1 MLQKLEAFLEGN
13 KVFILGLLG
22 AIGTAISAF
31 IGTTINYEVLA
42 LAALI
47 GGLSYASKTLSGK
60 LGSLI
65 GLLGASA
72 TTVYTSVLNHGAVS
86 WQQLILTL
94 AVGTIAVVSGG
105 ASSTTSA
112 SNLPISKN

>member
-22 AIGTAISAF
+22 AVGTAIAAF
-31 IGTTINYEVLA
+31 IGTTINYEVLG

-47 GGLSYASKTLSGK
+47 GALSYAAKTLTGK
-60 LGSLI
+60 ISSLI
-65 GLLGASA
+65 GLVGSSVA
-72 TTVYTSVLNHGAVS
+72 TIYTAVLNHGAVS

-94 AVGTIAVVSGG
+94 LVGTIAVVSGG
-105 ASSTTSA
+105 AASTST
-112 SNLPISKN
+112 K